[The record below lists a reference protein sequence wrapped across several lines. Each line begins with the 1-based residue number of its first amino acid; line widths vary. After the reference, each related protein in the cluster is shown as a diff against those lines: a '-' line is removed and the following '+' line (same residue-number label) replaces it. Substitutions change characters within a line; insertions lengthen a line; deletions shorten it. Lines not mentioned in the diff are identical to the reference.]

1 VARVRFLHWH
11 LRMNTMRALTVQ
23 PGVAQSLQLE
33 EFRIPGPERGKVLVR
48 GIALGVCG
56 TDRDII
62 AGAYGD
68 APPGHQRL
76 IIGHESLGRVEDA
89 PADSGFHAGDLIV
102 GIVRHPDPVPCAN
115 CAAGEWDMCRNGQ
128 YTEHGIK
135 ALDGFGSERYR
146 LEPEYVV
153 PVDRS
158 LDTDDGL
165 GVLVEPTSVVA
176 KAWDHVERI
185 GKRAKW
191 SPERVLVTG
200 AGPVGQLAAL
210 LGTQRKL
217 DVHVV
222 DRTTDGPKPELVRAL
237 GGTYHAD
244 LRDATGKFDVI
255 IECTAAASVIS
266 AVLSMTN
273 PNGIVCLAGV
283 SNPGAL
289 ASIDIGA
296 LNRDLVLGNRVVFG
310 SVNANRRHYEAA
322 IAALAAADRAWL
334 ARLITRRVP
343 LDDWRNA
350 FERADGD
357 IKTVIE
363 L

>member
-1 VARVRFLHWH
+1 
-11 LRMNTMRALTVQ
+11 MTSMKTMRALTVQ
-23 PGVAQSLQLE
+23 PGVAQSLKLE
-33 EFRIPGPERGKVLVR
+33 EFRIPGPERGEVLVR
-48 GIALGVCG
+48 GVALGICG

-62 AGAYGD
+62 SGAYGD
-68 APPGHQRL
+68 APPGHKRL
-76 IIGHESLGRVEDA
+76 IIGHESLGRVEEA
-89 PADSGFHAGDLIV
+89 PPGSGFHPGDLVV

-115 CAAGEWDMCRNGQ
+115 CAVGEWDMCRNGL

-135 ALDGFGSERYR
+135 ALDGFGSEHYR
-146 LEPEYVV
+146 LGTAYAV
-153 PVDRS
+153 PVDPS
-158 LDTDDGL
+158 LDTL

-210 LGTQRKL
+210 LGAQRKL

-222 DRTTDGPKPELVRAL
+222 DRATDGPKPELVRAL

-244 LRDATGKFDVI
+244 VRDATGKFDVV
-255 IECTAAASVIS
+255 IECTAAASVIT
-266 AVLSMTN
+266 AVLSVTN

-283 SNPGAL
+283 SNPGAVE
-289 ASIDIGA
+289 SIDIGA
-296 LNRDLVLGNRVVFG
+296 WNRDVVLGNRVVFG

-322 IAALAAADRAWL
+322 IAALAAADRNWL

-343 LDDWRNA
+343 LDDWQIA
-350 FERADGD
+350 FQKADGD